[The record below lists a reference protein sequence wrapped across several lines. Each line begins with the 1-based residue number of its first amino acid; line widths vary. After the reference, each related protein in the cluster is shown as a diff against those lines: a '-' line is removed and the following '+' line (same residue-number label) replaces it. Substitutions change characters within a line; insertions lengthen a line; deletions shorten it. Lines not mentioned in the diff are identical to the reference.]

1 MFLEFTFNT
10 QICFEKL
17 AWVTRRGLGD
27 LGMQLNSDHGGMYFL
42 TQFRFEGKP
51 EVIPGSR
58 RKFANVG
65 SNSGRP
71 RAQAA
76 TPGLGAPP
84 PPPRPIPWQDRGL
97 VNLDAPCIKEDVEEG
112 KVRADKQNGSPA
124 PHKRRDCS
132 VSVPG
137 SGGPSSALLKSVH
150 NTLILSIHS
159 NRQKPPRGSKRGA
172 VAGADPALSRREEE
186 ARGCA
191 VRGPPPGLPVS
202 HRTPSSGFPRDTS
215 GTPREV
221 P

>member
-1 MFLEFTFNT
+1 MFQEFTFNT

-27 LGMQLNSDHGGMYFL
+27 LGMLLNSDHGGMYFL

-84 PPPRPIPWQDRGL
+84 PR
-97 VNLDAPCIKEDVEEG
+97 APNTLAGPGTCKSGRTAHLEDVEEG

-159 NRQKPPRGSKRGA
+159 NRQEPPRGSKRGA

>member
-76 TPGLGAPP
+76 TPGLGARPP
-84 PPPRPIPWQDRGL
+84 PTAPRPMPRQDRGL
-97 VNLDAPCIKEDVEEG
+97 VNLDAPRIW
-112 KVRADKQNGSPA
+112 RTW
-124 PHKRRDCS
+124 RR
-132 VSVPG
+132 G
-137 SGGPSSALLKSVH
+137 
-150 NTLILSIHS
+150 
-159 NRQKPPRGSKRGA
+159 R
-172 VAGADPALSRREEE
+172 
-186 ARGCA
+186 
-191 VRGPPPGLPVS
+191 
-202 HRTPSSGFPRDTS
+202 
-215 GTPREV
+215 
-221 P
+221 